1 MKKTVCILLALALL
15 LCGCG
20 GPGDATEPKTE
31 ADHEEAVLFPVSDA
45 LVGDTM
51 PFFED
56 GKMNIFFLADQRDGK
71 LGYHPWGLLRTED
84 YWNYEDAGIVLPY
97 GETAEDQDIALGTGC
112 VMKDQQGKYHAFYTG
127 HNDYR
132 APAEAVMH
140 AVSDD
145 MLHWTKLPEDTFTA
159 AEPYSTQDFRDP
171 YVFYVESEQRYWMLV
186 VTRTADTGVIVKYS
200 STDLHSWQDEGVFF
214 EDDMGYATNMECPSL
229 LQFGGKWYLAFSDQW
244 PDRVV
249 HYRIADS
256 VNGPFTKPERDTVDS
271 NGFYAG
277 RLETDGERLY
287 LVGWNGTK
295 IGHDDLNDY
304 DWGGSAVVHQLA
316 QKEDGNL
323 VPVPNEKVIAGLNHA
338 VPQTPLRMT
347 ETVEARDGAYTMK
360 GELFELVRFPAL
372 ERTSRIEAD
381 VSGFGEEGLF
391 GFAFA
396 PDVENVGAM
405 SYVFNP
411 KAGQVEFHNTENL
424 VEDDPQSAM
433 PFDFSKQDKLHV
445 TIFIGDGVACLYL
458 NGELALTARM
468 YHSLGT
474 DWELFG
480 ANAGVTWENIAVYD

>member
-31 ADHEEAVLFPVSDA
+31 ADHPEAVLFPVSDA

-229 LQFGGKWYLAFSDQW
+229 LQFGGQVVSGLLRPVAGSGGAL
-244 PDRVV
+244 PDRGLRQRPL
-249 HYRIADS
+249 HQ
-256 VNGPFTKPERDTVDS
+256 
-271 NGFYAG
+271 AG
-277 RLETDGERLY
+277 AGHRGQQRLLRRPPGDRRRAALP
-287 LVGWNGTK
+287 
-295 IGHDDLNDY
+295 
-304 DWGGSAVVHQLA
+304 GG
-316 QKEDGNL
+316 
-323 VPVPNEKVIAGLNHA
+323 
-338 VPQTPLRMT
+338 
-347 ETVEARDGAYTMK
+347 
-360 GELFELVRFPAL
+360 L
-372 ERTSRIEAD
+372 ER
-381 VSGFGEEGLF
+381 
-391 GFAFA
+391 
-396 PDVENVGAM
+396 
-405 SYVFNP
+405 
-411 KAGQVEFHNTENL
+411 H
-424 VEDDPQSAM
+424 
-433 PFDFSKQDKLHV
+433 QD
-445 TIFIGDGVACLYL
+445 
-458 NGELALTARM
+458 RP
-468 YHSLGT
+468 
-474 DWELFG
+474 
-480 ANAGVTWENIAVYD
+480 